1 MSNESV
7 RSSSPCW
14 IHLTF
19 YLAVG
24 LSFRIPEFLP
34 LSIKMIIKLYKK
46 MNFGILFLLPLKRGH
61 VFALLSVCLS
71 HKRMNGSHEIW
82 WRDIT
87 CDYISVVI

>member
-1 MSNESV
+1 
-7 RSSSPCW
+7 
-14 IHLTF
+14 
-19 YLAVG
+19 
-24 LSFRIPEFLP
+24 
-34 LSIKMIIKLYKK
+34 